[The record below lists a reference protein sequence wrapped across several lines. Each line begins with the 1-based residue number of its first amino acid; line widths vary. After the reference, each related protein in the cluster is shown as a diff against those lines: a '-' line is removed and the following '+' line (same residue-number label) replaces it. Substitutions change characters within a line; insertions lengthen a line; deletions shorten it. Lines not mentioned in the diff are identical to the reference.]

1 VKFTKTPAS
10 NLYGTELQTV
20 SAAGETSTTS
30 LTVWANK
37 LTIATPVLPLGNYR
51 IDYAFNWRASNANRE
66 ADFRIQI
73 ASADV
78 ANWQPSYLRTAGR
91 PRDSGFVTVDN
102 ISGVQ
107 TITFDFKVGG
117 TATTIY
123 TSAAFLSFYRVS

>member
-10 NLYGTELQTV
+10 NLYGTEYQST

-30 LTVWANK
+30 LTIWSNK
-37 LTIATPVLPLGNYR
+37 LTITTPVLPLGNYR
-51 IDYAFNWRASNANRE
+51 IDYAFNWRASGANRE

-78 ANWQPSYLRTAGR
+78 ANWRPSYLRTAGR
-91 PRDSGFVTVDN
+91 LHDSGFVIVDDV
-102 ISGVQ
+102 SDVQ

-117 TATTIY
+117 SSTTVY